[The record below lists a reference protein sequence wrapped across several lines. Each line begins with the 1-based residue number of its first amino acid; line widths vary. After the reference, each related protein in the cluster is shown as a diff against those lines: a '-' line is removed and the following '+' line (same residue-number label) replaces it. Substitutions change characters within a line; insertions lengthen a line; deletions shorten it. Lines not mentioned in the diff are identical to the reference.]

1 MNKLYNLLGVVGGLY
16 TIIFVYI
23 STIISPNFSWVG
35 NYLSDIG
42 AGQFGNT
49 PALIFNSTLIIGG
62 IILAIFFLL
71 SLVSVNG
78 IVPRISLLI
87 MFIGSLSLSLIGV
100 FTENSP
106 FGLHKIF
113 SYGFFL
119 LLPIAMIIFSFHY
132 FRKKTY
138 FGLFTIL
145 MAIVALGIIMDLPF
159 GGGKAI
165 PEIGEALILSIWV
178 IVFSILQYMGK
189 LKKIISME

>member
-71 SLVSVNG
+71 SLISVNG

-87 MFIGSLSLSLIGV
+87 MFIGSLSLSL
-100 FTENSP
+100 
-106 FGLHKIF
+106 
-113 SYGFFL
+113 
-119 LLPIAMIIFSFHY
+119 
-132 FRKKTY
+132 
-138 FGLFTIL
+138 
-145 MAIVALGIIMDLPF
+145 
-159 GGGKAI
+159 
-165 PEIGEALILSIWV
+165 
-178 IVFSILQYMGK
+178 
-189 LKKIISME
+189 